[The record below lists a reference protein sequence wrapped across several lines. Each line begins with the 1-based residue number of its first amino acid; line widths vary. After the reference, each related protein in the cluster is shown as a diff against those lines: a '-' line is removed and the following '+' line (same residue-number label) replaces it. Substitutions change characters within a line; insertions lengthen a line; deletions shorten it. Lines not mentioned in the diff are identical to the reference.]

1 MRQFG
6 CRRGFPDKLY
16 SDNGSNYRK
25 ASKEIVN
32 GLNSW
37 PENEIAEFCSLRK
50 CQWYFNP
57 PLAPHIGGAW
67 ERLIQSVKKHLD
79 AVLLTKHPK
88 EYVLR
93 TLF

>member
-1 MRQFG
+1 MNTRAVHLEVANDLSSSAFIHVLRQFG

-57 PLAPHIGGAW
+57 PLAPHIGGA
-67 ERLIQSVKKHLD
+67 
-79 AVLLTKHPK
+79 
-88 EYVLR
+88 
-93 TLF
+93 